1 MDGVARGGEEKGAS
15 GGNGRH
21 VVFVHLLEVDFM
33 RAALAL
39 DVACPPIPPL
49 VCQVAAVD
57 ANLPPVLSLD
67 TFPAQSDGDDLV
79 AETDADEFEVL
90 VCGRGGEGADE
101 LDKRGDK
108 GVGGI
113 VRGVFGPGE
122 HDTVVC
128 VGSTVLESLKRWVL
142 FLVDDVVGVDDEVGV
157 LGDGGVGVCGERVCE
172 PFGVYG
178 VVCGCRSC
186 GLSVGGDKRGET
198 YSCQTL

>member
-1 MDGVARGGEEKGAS
+1 MHPGGTDGTWSLCCDSFRPKHGGEREE
-15 GGNGRH
+15 RRTD
-21 VVFVHLLEVDFM
+21 HLLEVDFM

-57 ANLPPVLSLD
+57 TNLPPVLSLD

-113 VRGVFGPGE
+113 VRGVFCASISK
-122 HDTVVC
+122 V
-128 VGSTVLESLKRWVL
+128 
-142 FLVDDVVGVDDEVGV
+142 
-157 LGDGGVGVCGERVCE
+157 
-172 PFGVYG
+172 
-178 VVCGCRSC
+178 
-186 GLSVGGDKRGET
+186 RG
-198 YSCQTL
+198 